1 MADDRN
7 LWALRRATS
16 AQRRSENALKQSDL
30 AISNARDALEWMCV
44 RLEELREKRHADGQ
58 AIPQPARSPRPRH
71 VPRALR

>member
-7 LWALRRATS
+7 LWALRRATK
-16 AQRRSENALKQSDL
+16 AQRRGDNALKQSDM
-30 AISNARDALEWMCV
+30 AIFNARDALEWMRV
-44 RLEELREKRHADGQ
+44 RLEELRQKRHADGQ